1 LTMECS
7 VKAEKKFTR
16 LSMDAAKKVHIGLL
30 TSRSGDRPHFDDFRG
45 LVPAEV
51 GLTIES
57 VGVGPEATVD
67 ARSEA
72 VLRRV
77 TEIVRDHRIEGLIIT
92 GAPLTVL
99 NPDIEKKITEAITI
113 PATTPIRAATAALH
127 AINLKKLILMTPF
140 DDEINL
146 RIQDRL
152 KQSGL
157 TVLSC
162 PSLEYLGA
170 RTGTHVPADKI
181 FGIMEKIVHD
191 TPGADA
197 IYFQGAPFNPLPII
211 DRIESELKLPVI
223 ASNPAMLWHILSLLG
238 HKFSIQG
245 YGRLLASW
253 PALS

>member
-1 LTMECS
+1 MATE
-7 VKAEKKFTR
+7 
-16 LSMDAAKKVHIGLL
+16 KKVHIGLL

-57 VGVGPEATVD
+57 VGVGPEASVG
-67 ARSEA
+67 ARTEG
-72 VLRRV
+72 VLRRA
-77 TEIVRDHRIEGLIIT
+77 TEMARSHPIQGLIIT

-99 NPDIEKKITEAITI
+99 NPEIENKLDAAITI
-113 PATTPIRAATAALH
+113 PVTTPIRAATPALQ
-127 AINLKKLILMTPF
+127 AINAKNLILMTPF
-140 DDEINL
+140 DDEINSL
-146 RIQDRL
+146 IQNRL
-152 KQSGL
+152 QRSGL
-157 TVLSC
+157 AVLSC

-181 FGIMEKIVHD
+181 FGIMEKIVQE

-211 DRIESELKLPVI
+211 GRIESELKVPVI
-223 ASNPAMLWHILSLLG
+223 ASNPAMLWHNLSRLG

-245 YGRLLASW
+245 YGRLLATW
-253 PALS
+253 PPLKE

>member
-1 LTMECS
+1 
-7 VKAEKKFTR
+7 
-16 LSMDAAKKVHIGLL
+16 MDVTKKVHIGLL
-30 TSRSGDRPHFDDFRG
+30 TSRSGDRPHFAGLRA

-57 VGVGPEATVD
+57 VGVGPEAAVD
-67 ARSEA
+67 ARTEA
-72 VLRRV
+72 VLRRA
-77 TEIVRDHRIEGLIIT
+77 TEMVRDHPIEGLIIT

-99 NPDIEKKITEAITI
+99 NPDIEKKLAEAITTI
-113 PATTPIRAATAALH
+113 PVTIPIRAVTAALH
-127 AINLKKLILMTPF
+127 AIDAKRLILMTPF
-140 DDEINL
+140 DDEINS

-152 KQSGL
+152 KQSGF

-211 DRIESELKLPVI
+211 GRIESELKLPVI
-223 ASNPAMLWHILSLLG
+223 ASNPAMLWHILSRLG
-238 HKFSIQG
+238 HKFSIPG
-245 YGRLLASW
+245 YGRLLATW
-253 PALS
+253 PRLS

>member
-1 LTMECS
+1 ME
-7 VKAEKKFTR
+7 
-16 LSMDAAKKVHIGLL
+16 AAKKAHIGLL

-67 ARSEA
+67 ARTEA
-72 VLRRV
+72 VLRRA
-77 TEIVRDHRIEGLIIT
+77 TEIVRDHPIEGLIIT

-99 NPDIEKKITEAITI
+99 NPDIEKKLAEAVTI
-113 PATTPIRAATAALH
+113 PVTTPVPAATSALH
-127 AINLKKLILMTPF
+127 AIGAKRLILMTPF
-140 DDEINL
+140 DDEINSRL
-146 RIQDRL
+146 QDRL
-152 KQSGL
+152 KQSEL

-170 RTGTHVPADKI
+170 RTGAHVAADKI
-181 FGIMEKIVHD
+181 FGIMEKIVHE

-211 DRIESELKLPVI
+211 GRIESDLKLPVI
-223 ASNPAMLWHILSLLG
+223 ASNPAMLWHMLSRLG

-253 PALS
+253 PPLISE

>member
-1 LTMECS
+1 
-7 VKAEKKFTR
+7 
-16 LSMDAAKKVHIGLL
+16 MDAPKKLHIGLL

-67 ARSEA
+67 ARTEA
-72 VLRRV
+72 VLRRA
-77 TEIVRDHRIEGLIIT
+77 TEIVRDHPIEGLIIT

-99 NPDIEKKITEAITI
+99 NPDIEKKLAEAVTI
-113 PATTPIRAATAALH
+113 PVTTPVRAATSALH
-127 AINLKKLILMTPF
+127 AIGAKRLILMTPF
-140 DDEINL
+140 DDDINSRL
-146 RIQDRL
+146 QDRL
-152 KQSGL
+152 KQSEL

-170 RTGTHVPADKI
+170 RTGAHVAADKI
-181 FGIMEKIVHD
+181 FGIMEKIVHE

-211 DRIESELKLPVI
+211 GRIESDLKLPVI
-223 ASNPAMLWHILSLLG
+223 ASNPAMLWHMLSRLG

-253 PALS
+253 PPLISE

>member
-1 LTMECS
+1 
-7 VKAEKKFTR
+7 
-16 LSMDAAKKVHIGLL
+16 MDAAKKVHIGLL

-51 GLTIES
+51 GITIES
-57 VGVGPEATVD
+57 VGVGPEAAVNDRT
-67 ARSEA
+67 EA
-72 VLRRV
+72 VLRRA

-99 NPDIEKKITEAITI
+99 NPDIEKKLAEAVTI
-113 PATTPIRAATAALH
+113 PVTTPVHAATSALH
-127 AINLKKLILMTPF
+127 AINSKRLILMTPF
-140 DDEINL
+140 DDEINSRL
-146 RIQDRL
+146 QDRL

-170 RTGTHVPADKI
+170 RTGTHVAADKI
-181 FGIMEKIVHD
+181 FGIMAKIIRE

-223 ASNPAMLWHILSLLG
+223 ASNPAMLWHILSRLG

-253 PALS
+253 PPLKRA

>member
-1 LTMECS
+1 
-7 VKAEKKFTR
+7 
-16 LSMDAAKKVHIGLL
+16 MDAAKKVHIGLL
-30 TSRSGDRPHFDDFRG
+30 TSRSADRPHFDSFRD

-57 VGVGPEATVD
+57 VGVGPDAAVD
-67 ARSEA
+67 ARTEA
-72 VLRRV
+72 VLRRA
-77 TEIVRDHRIEGLIIT
+77 TEIVRDHPIEGLIIT

-99 NPDIEKKITEAITI
+99 NPDIEKRLAEAITTI
-113 PATTPIRAATAALH
+113 PVTTPVCAATAALH
-127 AINLKKLILMTPF
+127 AIGSKRLILMTPF
-140 DDEINL
+140 DDEINSRL
-146 RIQDRL
+146 QDRL

-170 RTGTHVPADKI
+170 RTGAHVAADKI
-181 FGIMEKIVHD
+181 FGIMEKIVHE

-223 ASNPAMLWHILSLLG
+223 ASNPAMLWHILSRLG
-238 HKFSIQG
+238 HKFSIQS

-253 PALS
+253 PPLN

>member
-1 LTMECS
+1 
-7 VKAEKKFTR
+7 
-16 LSMDAAKKVHIGLL
+16 MDSAKRVHIGLL
-30 TSRSGDRPHFDDFRG
+30 TSRSGDRPHFGDFRG

-67 ARSEA
+67 DRTRA
-72 VLRRV
+72 VLRRAI
-77 TEIVRDHRIEGLIIT
+77 EIVRDQPIEGLIIT

-99 NPDIEKKITEAITI
+99 NPDIEKKLAEAITTI
-113 PATTPIRAATAALH
+113 PVTTPVHAVTSALH
-127 AINLKKLILMTPF
+127 AIDAKRLILMTPF
-140 DDEINL
+140 DDEINSRL
-146 RIQDRL
+146 QDRL

-170 RTGTHVPADKI
+170 RTGAHVAADKI

-223 ASNPAMLWHILSLLG
+223 ASNPAMLWHILSRLG

-253 PALS
+253 PPLN

>member
-1 LTMECS
+1 
-7 VKAEKKFTR
+7 
-16 LSMDAAKKVHIGLL
+16 MDAPKTVHIGLL
-30 TSRSGDRPHFDDFRG
+30 TSRSGNRPHFDDFRG

-67 ARSEA
+67 ARTEA
-72 VLRRV
+72 VLRRA
-77 TEIVRDHRIEGLIIT
+77 TEIVRDHPIEGLIIT

-99 NPDIEKKITEAITI
+99 NPNIEQKLAEAITTI
-113 PATTPIRAATAALH
+113 PVTIPIRAATAALH
-127 AINLKKLILMTPF
+127 ATNSKRLILMTPF
-140 DDEINL
+140 DDGINS

-170 RTGTHVPADKI
+170 RTGAHVAADKI

-197 IYFQGAPFNPLPII
+197 IYFQGAPFNPLPITG
-211 DRIESELKLPVI
+211 RIESELKLPVI
-223 ASNPAMLWHILSLLG
+223 ASNPAMLWHVLSRLG

-253 PALS
+253 PPLS

>member
-1 LTMECS
+1 
-7 VKAEKKFTR
+7 
-16 LSMDAAKKVHIGLL
+16 MDAAKNVRIGLL
-30 TSRSGDRPHFDDFRG
+30 TSSSADRPHFDGFRG
-45 LVPAEV
+45 LVPGEV
-51 GLTIES
+51 GITIES
-57 VGVGPEATVD
+57 VGVGSSAAVD
-67 ARSEA
+67 VRTEA
-72 VLRRV
+72 VLRRAAEV
-77 TEIVRDHRIEGLIIT
+77 VRDHPIEGLIIT

-99 NPDIEKKITEAITI
+99 NPNIEKTLAGTITI
-113 PATTPIRAATAALH
+113 PVTTPIPAATAALH
-127 AINLKKLILMTPF
+127 TMNAKRLILMTPF
-140 DDEINL
+140 DDEINS

-170 RTGTHVPADKI
+170 RTGAQVAAETI

-211 DRIESELKLPVI
+211 SRIESELKLPVV
-223 ASNPAMLWHILSLLG
+223 ASNPAMLWHILSTLG
-238 HKFSIQG
+238 HKFSIRG

-253 PALS
+253 PPLS

>member
-1 LTMECS
+1 
-7 VKAEKKFTR
+7 
-16 LSMDAAKKVHIGLL
+16 MDAAKQVHIGLL
-30 TSRSGDRPHFDDFRG
+30 TSRSADRPHFEGFRG

-67 ARSEA
+67 DRTEA
-72 VLRRV
+72 VLRRA
-77 TEIVRDHRIEGLIIT
+77 TEIVLHQPIQGLIIT

-99 NPDIEKKITEAITI
+99 NPDIEKKLAEAIATI
-113 PATTPIRAATAALH
+113 PVTTPVGAATAALH
-127 AINLKKLILMTPF
+127 AINAKRLILMTPF
-140 DDEINL
+140 DDEINSL
-146 RIQDRL
+146 LQDRL
-152 KQSGL
+152 KRSGF

-170 RTGTHVPADKI
+170 RTGAHVAADKI

-197 IYFQGAPFNPLPII
+197 IYFQGAPFDPLPII
-211 DRIESELKLPVI
+211 GRIESELKLPVV
-223 ASNPAMLWHILSLLG
+223 ASNPAMLWHILSRLG

-245 YGRLLASW
+245 FGRLLASW
-253 PALS
+253 PPLN

>member
-1 LTMECS
+1 MGAPKT
-7 VKAEKKFTR
+7 
-16 LSMDAAKKVHIGLL
+16 VHIGLL
-30 TSRSGDRPHFDDFRG
+30 TSRSGNRPHFDDFRG
-45 LVPAEV
+45 LVPTEV
-51 GLTIES
+51 GLTIEN

-67 ARSEA
+67 ARTEA
-72 VLRRV
+72 VLRRA
-77 TEIVRDHRIEGLIIT
+77 TEIVRDHPIEGLIIT

-99 NPDIEKKITEAITI
+99 NPNIEQKLAEAITTI
-113 PATTPIRAATAALH
+113 PVTIPIRAATAALH
-127 AINLKKLILMTPF
+127 ATNSKRLILMTPF
-140 DDEINL
+140 DDGINS

-170 RTGTHVPADKI
+170 RTGAHVAADKI

-211 DRIESELKLPVI
+211 GRIESELRLPVI
-223 ASNPAMLWHILSLLG
+223 ASNPAMLWHVLSRLG

-253 PALS
+253 PPLN

>member
-1 LTMECS
+1 
-7 VKAEKKFTR
+7 
-16 LSMDAAKKVHIGLL
+16 MDTAKKVHIGLL
-30 TSRSGDRPHFDDFRG
+30 TSRSGDRPHFDGLRG

-67 ARSEA
+67 ARTEA
-72 VLRRV
+72 VLRRA

-113 PATTPIRAATAALH
+113 PVTIAIRAATAALH
-127 AINLKKLILMTPF
+127 AINSKRLILMTPF
-140 DDEINL
+140 DDEINS

-170 RTGTHVPADKI
+170 RTGAHVAADKI
-181 FGIMEKIVHD
+181 FGIMEKIVHE

-211 DRIESELKLPVI
+211 GRIESDLKLPVI
-223 ASNPAMLWHILSLLG
+223 ASNPAMLWHILSRLG
-238 HKFSIQG
+238 YKFSIQG
-245 YGRLLASW
+245 YGRLLESW
-253 PALS
+253 PPLN

>member
-1 LTMECS
+1 
-7 VKAEKKFTR
+7 
-16 LSMDAAKKVHIGLL
+16 MDTQKKVHIGLL

-67 ARSEA
+67 GRSEA

-77 TEIVRDHRIEGLIIT
+77 TEMVRDHPIEGLIIT

-127 AINLKKLILMTPF
+127 AINLKRLILMTPF
-140 DDEINL
+140 DDEINSL
-146 RIQDRL
+146 IQDRL

-157 TVLSC
+157 TVLSR

-181 FGIMEKIVHD
+181 FGIMEKIVHE

-223 ASNPAMLWHILSLLG
+223 ASNPAMLWHILSRLG
-238 HKFSIQG
+238 HKFSIKG

-253 PALS
+253 PALISE

>member
-1 LTMECS
+1 
-7 VKAEKKFTR
+7 
-16 LSMDAAKKVHIGLL
+16 MDAAKKVHIGLL

-67 ARSEA
+67 ARTEA
-72 VLRRV
+72 VLRRA
-77 TEIVRDHRIEGLIIT
+77 TEIVRDHPIEGLIIT

-99 NPDIEKKITEAITI
+99 NPDIEKKLAEAITTI
-113 PATTPIRAATAALH
+113 PVTTPVRAATAALH
-127 AINLKKLILMTPF
+127 AINAKRLILMTPF
-140 DDEINL
+140 DDEINSRL
-146 RIQDRL
+146 QDRL

-170 RTGTHVPADKI
+170 RTGAHVAADKI

-223 ASNPAMLWHILSLLG
+223 ASNPAMLWHILSRLG

-253 PALS
+253 PPLISE

>member
-1 LTMECS
+1 
-7 VKAEKKFTR
+7 
-16 LSMDAAKKVHIGLL
+16 MDAAKKVHLGLL

-51 GLTIES
+51 GVTIES

-67 ARSEA
+67 NRTEA
-72 VLRRV
+72 VLRRA

-99 NPDIEKKITEAITI
+99 NPDIEKKITEAITTI
-113 PATTPIRAATAALH
+113 PVTIPVRAATAALH
-127 AINLKKLILMTPF
+127 AINSKRLILMTPF
-140 DDEINL
+140 DDEINS

-170 RTGTHVPADKI
+170 RTGAHVPADKI
-181 FGIMEKIVHD
+181 FGIMEKIVHE

-211 DRIESELKLPVI
+211 GRIESELKLPVI
-223 ASNPAMLWHILSLLG
+223 ASNPAMLWHILSRLG

-253 PALS
+253 PPLN

>member
-1 LTMECS
+1 
-7 VKAEKKFTR
+7 
-16 LSMDAAKKVHIGLL
+16 MDAPKTVHIGLL
-30 TSRSGDRPHFDDFRG
+30 TSRSGNRPHFDDFRG

-67 ARSEA
+67 ARTEA
-72 VLRRV
+72 VLRRA
-77 TEIVRDHRIEGLIIT
+77 TEIVRDHPIEGLIIT

-99 NPDIEKKITEAITI
+99 NPSIEQKLAEAITRI
-113 PATTPIRAATAALH
+113 PVTIPIRAATAALH
-127 AINLKKLILMTPF
+127 ATNSKRLILMTPF
-140 DDEINL
+140 DDGINS

-170 RTGTHVPADKI
+170 RTGAHVAADKI

-211 DRIESELKLPVI
+211 GRIESELRLPVI
-223 ASNPAMLWHILSLLG
+223 ASNPAMLWHVLSRLG

-253 PALS
+253 PPLS

>member
-1 LTMECS
+1 
-7 VKAEKKFTR
+7 
-16 LSMDAAKKVHIGLL
+16 MDATKNGHIGLL

-51 GLTIES
+51 RLTIES

-67 ARSEA
+67 ARTEG
-72 VLRRV
+72 VLRRAA
-77 TEIVRDHRIEGLIIT
+77 EIARNHPIDGLIIT

-99 NPDIEKKITEAITI
+99 NPDIEKKLDNTIATI
-113 PATTPIRAATAALH
+113 PLTTPVRAATAALRT
-127 AINLKKLILMTPF
+127 INAKNLILMTPF
-140 DDEINL
+140 DDDINSL
-146 RIQDRL
+146 IGARL
-152 KQSGL
+152 KRSGL

-191 TPGADA
+191 TPKADA

-211 DRIESELKLPVI
+211 DRIENELKLPVI
-223 ASNPAMLWHILSLLG
+223 ASNPAMLWHILSRLG
-238 HKFSIQG
+238 HTFSIRG

-253 PALS
+253 PPRVEE

>member
-1 LTMECS
+1 
-7 VKAEKKFTR
+7 
-16 LSMDAAKKVHIGLL
+16 MDAQKKVHIGLL

-45 LVPAEV
+45 LVPGEV

-57 VGVGPEATVD
+57 VGVGPEASVD
-67 ARSEA
+67 ARSEG

-77 TEIVRDHRIEGLIIT
+77 AEMARDHRIEGLIIT

-99 NPDIEKKITEAITI
+99 NPEIEKKISEAIAI

-127 AINLKKLILMTPF
+127 AIHLKSLILMTPF
-140 DDEINL
+140 DDGINSL
-146 RIQDRL
+146 IQDRL

-157 TVLSC
+157 TVLSR

-181 FGIMEKIVHD
+181 FGIMEKIVRE

-223 ASNPAMLWHILSLLG
+223 ASNPAMLWHILSRLG

-253 PALS
+253 PAIK

>member
-1 LTMECS
+1 
-7 VKAEKKFTR
+7 
-16 LSMDAAKKVHIGLL
+16 MDAPKTVHIGLL
-30 TSRSGDRPHFDDFRG
+30 TSRSGNRPHFDDFRG

-67 ARSEA
+67 ARTEA
-72 VLRRV
+72 VLRRA
-77 TEIVRDHRIEGLIIT
+77 TEIVRDHPIEGLIIT

-99 NPDIEKKITEAITI
+99 NPNIEQKLAEAITRI
-113 PATTPIRAATAALH
+113 PVTIPIRAATAALH
-127 AINLKKLILMTPF
+127 ATNSKRLILMTPF
-140 DDEINL
+140 DDGINS

-170 RTGTHVPADKI
+170 RTGAHVAADKI

-211 DRIESELKLPVI
+211 GRIESELRLPVI
-223 ASNPAMLWHILSLLG
+223 ASNPAMLWHILSRLG

-253 PALS
+253 PPLS

>member
-1 LTMECS
+1 
-7 VKAEKKFTR
+7 
-16 LSMDAAKKVHIGLL
+16 MDAAKKVHIGLL
-30 TSRSGDRPHFDDFRG
+30 TSLNADRPHFDGLRG
-45 LVPAEV
+45 LIPAEV
-51 GLTIES
+51 GLTIEN
-57 VGVGPEATVD
+57 VGVGSAAAVEDRT
-67 ARSEA
+67 EA
-72 VLRRV
+72 VLRRA
-77 TEIVRDHRIEGLIIT
+77 TEMVRDHPIDGLIIT

-99 NPDIEKKITEAITI
+99 NPDIEKKLAETVTTI
-113 PATTPIRAATAALH
+113 PVTVPIRAATAALH

-140 DDEINL
+140 DDQINS

-223 ASNPAMLWHILSLLG
+223 ASNPAMLWHVLSRLG

-253 PALS
+253 PPLN

>member
-1 LTMECS
+1 
-7 VKAEKKFTR
+7 
-16 LSMDAAKKVHIGLL
+16 MDAPKTVHIGLL
-30 TSRSGDRPHFDDFRG
+30 TSRSGNRPHFDDFRG

-67 ARSEA
+67 ARTEA
-72 VLRRV
+72 VLRRA
-77 TEIVRDHRIEGLIIT
+77 TEIVRDHPIEGLIIT

-99 NPDIEKKITEAITI
+99 NPNIEQKLAEAITTI
-113 PATTPIRAATAALH
+113 PVTIPIRAATAALH
-127 AINLKKLILMTPF
+127 ATNSKRLILMTPF
-140 DDEINL
+140 DDGINS

-170 RTGTHVPADKI
+170 RTGAHVAADKI
-181 FGIMEKIVHD
+181 FGIMEKSVHE

-197 IYFQGAPFNPLPII
+197 IYFQGAPFDPLPII
-211 DRIESELKLPVI
+211 GRIESELKLPVI
-223 ASNPAMLWHILSLLG
+223 ASNPAMLWHNLSRLG

-253 PALS
+253 PPLN

>member
-1 LTMECS
+1 MGAPKT
-7 VKAEKKFTR
+7 
-16 LSMDAAKKVHIGLL
+16 VHIGLL
-30 TSRSGDRPHFDDFRG
+30 TSRSGNRPHFDDFRG

-67 ARSEA
+67 ARTEA
-72 VLRRV
+72 VLRRA
-77 TEIVRDHRIEGLIIT
+77 TEIVRDHPIEGLIIT

-99 NPDIEKKITEAITI
+99 NPNIEQKLAEAITTI
-113 PATTPIRAATAALH
+113 PVTIPIRAATAALH
-127 AINLKKLILMTPF
+127 ATNSKRLILMTPF
-140 DDEINL
+140 DDGINS

-170 RTGTHVPADKI
+170 RTGAHVTADKI

-211 DRIESELKLPVI
+211 GRIESELRLPVI
-223 ASNPAMLWHILSLLG
+223 ASNPAMLWHVLSRLG

-253 PALS
+253 PPLS